1 MFGIVWVYDKVMNT
15 PSMIVGPSII
25 LLQPHVGEFHAS
37 DQDKKI
43 SISSQLQGKFGHQVG
58 V

>member
-1 MFGIVWVYDKVMNT
+1 MFGIVWVYNKAMNT

-37 DQDKKI
+37 DEEQI
-43 SISSQLQGKFGHQVG
+43 LISSQLQGKFGHQVG